1 MPFKLSTT
9 IGKIPNIPN
18 IKNIEIINE
27 FLEYMR
33 SNGSSEHHQNNNL
46 KVVIAFGSFIG
57 KENSFYDIN
66 KREQILEFLNT
77 KVKSYDEDPDKRWIT
92 TWNNYLNRLRLFYRW
107 LYNHNNDIDHENWQT
122 PEFIKIKNKKSK
134 RISPYLESEI
144 WEKDQLLSII
154 QYEPYTRNKAALTLF
169 WDLNGRNHEVT
180 ILKLK
185 HIRIK
190 DKYAEGE
197 VPHEAK
203 TGSGPILLTMSF
215 PFVRDWIN
223 EHPFKNTPDAYLIC
237 NLMTG
242 APVKS
247 EAMWTMMNQLRNRIL
262 KMLDEGLIKDTKE
275 KERLEYLIK
284 TKKWNPYCIRHSSI
298 SSDSD
303 FLPEYALKKKVRWSM
318 NSKQGLR
325 YIKRR
330 IGDDLKNQILIRNGI
345 ISQNEV
351 NNKPSIHICPRCELV
366 NSIENKYC
374 SKCSY
379 PLKPEAYDEIKN
391 DEDRKLK
398 ELEEKHS
405 HEIHIIREEMNEKF
419 KEILNLITKNSKL
432 TLVKPEILLSNI
444 NDSE

>member
-9 IGKIPNIPN
+9 IGKIQNTLN
-18 IKNIEIINE
+18 SKNREIINE
-27 FLEYMR
+27 FLEYMI
-33 SNGSSEHHQNNNL
+33 SNGSSENHQNNNL
-46 KVVIAFGSFIG
+46 KVVIAFSNFIG
-57 KENSFYDIN
+57 KDISFLDIN
-66 KREQILEFLNT
+66 KKEQILEFLNT
-77 KVKSYDEDPDKRWIT
+77 KVKNYDEDPDKRWIT

-107 LYNHNNDIDHENWQT
+107 LYNHNNDSDHESWQT

-154 QYEPYTRNKAALTLF
+154 KYEPYKRNKAALTLF
-169 WDLNGRNHEVT
+169 WDLNGRNHEIT

-185 HIRIK
+185 HIRFK
-190 DKYAEGE
+190 EKYAEGE

-215 PFVRDWIN
+215 PYVRDWIN

-242 APVKS
+242 APIKP

-262 KMLDEGLIKDTKE
+262 NMLQEGLIKDIKE
-275 KERLEYLIK
+275 KEKLEYLIK
-284 TKKWNPYCIRHSSI
+284 TKKWNPYCLRHSSI

-318 NSKQGLR
+318 NSKQGIR

-330 IGDDLKNQILIRNGI
+330 IGDDLKQEILIRNGI
-345 ISQNEV
+345 ISENELKR
-351 NNKPSIHICPRCELV
+351 KPSILLCPKCEFV
-366 NSIENKYC
+366 NSIEHKLC
-374 SKCSY
+374 SSCSY
-379 PLKPEAYDEIKN
+379 PLTPSAFEEMKLEEGK
-391 DEDRKLK
+391 KLK
-398 ELEEKHS
+398 ILEERLS
-405 HEIHIIREEMNEKF
+405 EIVK
-419 KEILNLITKNSKL
+419 TKS
-432 TLVKPEILLSNI
+432 
-444 NDSE
+444 

>member
-9 IGKIPNIPN
+9 IGKIQNLPNS
-18 IKNIEIINE
+18 KNIEIVND

-46 KVVIAFGSFIG
+46 KVVIAFGNFIC
-57 KENSFYDIN
+57 KDNSFLDIT
-66 KREQILEFLNT
+66 KKEQILEFLNT

-107 LYNHNNDIDHENWQT
+107 LYNHDNDIDHENWQT
-122 PEFIKIKNKKSK
+122 PEFIRIKNKKSK

-154 QYEPYTRNKAALTLF
+154 QYEPYKRNKAALTLF
-169 WDLNGRNHEVT
+169 WDLNGRNHELT

-185 HIRIK
+185 HIRFRE
-190 DKYAEGE
+190 KYAEGE

-203 TGSGPILLTMSF
+203 TGSGPILLTTSF
-215 PFVRDWIN
+215 PYVRDWIN

-242 APVKS
+242 APIKPD
-247 EAMWTMMNQLRNRIL
+247 AMWTMMNQLRNRIL
-262 KMLDEGLIKDTKE
+262 KMLEEGSIKDIKE
-275 KERLEYLIK
+275 KEKLEYLIK
-284 TKKWNPYCIRHSSI
+284 TKKWNPYCLRHSSI

-345 ISQNEV
+345 ISENEV
-351 NNKPSIHICPRCELV
+351 KKKLSVHICPRCELV
-366 NSIENKYC
+366 NTIENKYC

-398 ELEEKHS
+398 ILEEKHAK
-405 HEIHIIREEMNEKF
+405 EIHLIREEMENRF
-419 KEILNLITKNSKL
+419 QMILNKINISQ
-432 TLVKPEILLSNI
+432 LS
-444 NDSE
+444 

>member
-1 MPFKLSTT
+1 MPLKLSTT
-9 IGKIPNIPN
+9 IGKIQNIPN
-18 IKNIEIINE
+18 SKNIEIINE

-46 KVVIAFGSFIG
+46 KVVIAFSNFLG
-57 KENSFYDIN
+57 KDNSLYDTN
-66 KREQILEFLNT
+66 KKDQILEFLTT

-107 LYNHNNDIDHENWQT
+107 LYNHKNDIDHENWQT
-122 PEFIKIKNKKSK
+122 PEFVKIKNKKSK
-134 RISPYLESEI
+134 RVSPYLESEI

-154 QYEPYTRNKAALTLF
+154 KYEPYKRNKAALTLF
-169 WDLNGRNHEVT
+169 WDLNGRNHELT

-185 HIRIK
+185 HIRFRE
-190 DKYAEGE
+190 KYTEGE
-197 VPHEAK
+197 IPHEAK

-215 PFVRDWIN
+215 PYVRDWIN
-223 EHPFKNTPDAYLIC
+223 EHPFKNTPEAYLIC

-242 APVKS
+242 APVKP
-247 EAMWTMMNQLRNRIL
+247 EAMWTMMNQLRNRIAN
-262 KMLDEGLIKDTKE
+262 MLEEGYVKDVKE
-275 KERLEYLIK
+275 KEKLEYLLK
-284 TKKWNPYCIRHSSI
+284 TKKWNPYCLRHSSI

-345 ISQNEV
+345 ISENETKKKSSV
-351 NNKPSIHICPRCELV
+351 LVCPKCELV
-366 NSIENKYC
+366 NNIENKYC

-379 PLKPEAYDEIKN
+379 PLTPQAYDEIKESEN
-391 DEDRKLK
+391 IKYH
-398 ELEEKHS
+398 ELERRYEKDMKAL
-405 HEIHIIREEMNEKF
+405 REDMENKF
-419 KEILNLITKNSKL
+419 QTLLSKIELSKL
-432 TLVKPEILLSNI
+432 L
-444 NDSE
+444 